1 MRCTLRKTGLPQIF
15 KGGRNYIWLMSGR
28 SHLCYTV
35 FALFILMVLVAGCT
49 STGVGDV
56 SYHNGS
62 FWVNITSPSGP
73 ADAYV
78 QVTVHRIKDLHQTE
92 VAFFG
97 TPVTLVQG
105 ENVIS
110 VPGEIAPGNYK
121 IYVYVIQN
129 NERRTA
135 VIRDIVV

>member
-1 MRCTLRKTGLPQIF
+1 
-15 KGGRNYIWLMSGR
+15 MSVR
-28 SHLCYTV
+28 MPTCFTV
-35 FALFILMVLVAGCT
+35 FALLALMVLVAGCT
-49 STGVGDV
+49 SPGVGDV

-62 FWVNITSPSGP
+62 VWVTITSPSGP

-78 QVTVHRIKDLHQTE
+78 QVTVHQLKDFHQTE
-92 VAFFG
+92 VAFFE

-110 VPGEIAPGNYK
+110 VPGEIPPGNYK
-121 IYVYVIQN
+121 TYVYVIQN

-135 VIRDIVV
+135 VIRDIEV